1 MRSAEWSNHIPHDY
15 YMWDI
20 LAQLNGIPQDTF
32 LWDMGKNQPYDTTA
46 LVSWPEILF
55 GAALSGYL
63 VFGTTAALTVLA

>member
-32 LWDMGKNQPYDTTA
+32 LWDMDKNQPYDTTA
-46 LVSWPEILF
+46 L
-55 GAALSGYL
+55 SG
-63 VFGTTAALTVLA
+63 GPRSSLAQR